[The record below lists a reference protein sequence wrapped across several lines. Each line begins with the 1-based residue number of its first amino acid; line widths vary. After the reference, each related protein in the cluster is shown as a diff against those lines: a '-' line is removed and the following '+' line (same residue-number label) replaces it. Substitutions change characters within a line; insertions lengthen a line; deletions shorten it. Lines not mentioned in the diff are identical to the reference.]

1 MQEFFVTNK
10 IFLGLTFFS
19 TKFVVSTQFLFVK
32 LQSNFKVEMTLF
44 YPLTKRTRT
53 TPNKIFKNEVYNRLE
68 IWNKNLT
75 HKIKTSPTIPGMVTH
90 HPEVAHPPPKDSQP
104 SNSTRSL
111 TLAQP
116 SLFPPC
122 YLREFFIELH

>member
-90 HPEVAHPPPKDSQP
+90 HPKDSHP
-104 SNSTRSL
+104 SNSTRIL

-116 SLFPPC
+116 SLF
-122 YLREFFIELH
+122 LIFFNIFLFLFQQFVL